1 MKDALA
7 IHRWLLAHQVH
18 HEIVR
23 LPRPMTCAEELPE
36 TLSAAPERCLMVRV
50 FEVATRIGREA
61 VVAVAFPVSA
71 PPRPGTVGG
80 LLGVRQVRPAP
91 AHVVNAATDYAHG
104 LVCPLLLPESLP
116 LLIDDR
122 LRADTEPVF
131 TATGERHT
139 ALSIR
144 ALDLVTLLPGKMVDL
159 RGPRPRG
166 SRGAV
171 AGRH

>member
-23 LPRPMTCAEELPE
+23 LPRPLARAEELPGA
-36 TLSAAPERCLMVRV
+36 LSAAPGRCLMVTV
-50 FEVATRIGREA
+50 YEVATRVGGEA
-61 VVAVAFPVSA
+61 VVAVASPVSA
-71 PPRPGTVGG
+71 GPRPGAVGD
-80 LLGVRQVRPAP
+80 LLGARRVRPAP

-104 LVCPLLLPESLP
+104 LVCPLLLPESLT

-122 LRADTEPVF
+122 LSAGTGPIF

-139 ALSIR
+139 ALRIR
-144 ALDLVTLLPGKMVDL
+144 ALDLLTLLPGKTVDL
-159 RGPRPRG
+159 RLARPRG
-166 SRGAV
+166 SRAAV
-171 AGRH
+171 TRRH